1 MKNGMLKVLLANQ
14 EHPGGLAP
22 GHTIFHPDIDSSYTV
37 LVVDDD
43 EISLDV
49 ARELLQLIGV
59 GQVHVALGGARALK
73 QLRQLAR
80 VDMVV
85 VDIYMPDMD
94 GIEFISEL
102 AKCRYA
108 GKVIMV
114 SGVNG
119 ETLAMAQEIAQGQG
133 IDVVAAMEKPLK
145 KARLAQAMGF
155 APA

>member
-1 MKNGMLKVLLANQ
+1 ML
-14 EHPGGLAP
+14 HPSPTSG
-22 GHTIFHPDIDSSYTV
+22 YTV

-49 ARELLQLIGV
+49 ARELLLLIGV
-59 GQVHVALGGARALK
+59 ARVHVALGGALGLNA
-73 QLRQLAR
+73 LRQLER

-102 AKCRYA
+102 VSCRYG

-114 SGVNG
+114 SAGDG
-119 ETLAMAQEIAQGQG
+119 DTLSMAQEIAQGQG
-133 IDVVAAMEKPLK
+133 IEVVAAMAKPLK
-145 KARLAQAMGF
+145 KAHLAQAMGF